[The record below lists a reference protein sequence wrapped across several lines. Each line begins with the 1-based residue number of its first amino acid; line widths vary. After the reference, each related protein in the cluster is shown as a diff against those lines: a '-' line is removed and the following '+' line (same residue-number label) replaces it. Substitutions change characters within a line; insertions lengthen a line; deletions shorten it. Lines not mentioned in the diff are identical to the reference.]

1 MAGTGKSFLACFL
14 ALDQIF
20 NEKGGPKK
28 LIIVRSAVPSRDM
41 GFLPGNAKEKAA
53 EYEAPY
59 KAMIGELF
67 GRSDAYQILK
77 SKFIVEFLTTSYVRG
92 ITLNDAIVIV
102 DEIQNM
108 TFHEASSVITR
119 IGKNCRLIICG
130 DRRQNDLS
138 NNSRDVWKLLNIT
151 ERMKSF
157 SHVDFREHDIVRSGF
172 VKEFLLAVLAEERE
186 EREQRLKAEKST
198 NKPISYGSPLF

>member
-20 NEKGGPKK
+20 NDHGGPKK
-28 LIIVRSAVPSRDM
+28 LVIVRSSVPSRDM
-41 GFLPGNAKEKAA
+41 GFLPGSVKDKAA

-67 GRSDAYQILK
+67 GRADAYQVLK
-77 SKFIVEFLTTSYVRG
+77 SKFIVEFMSTSYVRG
-92 ITLNDAIVIV
+92 ITLTDSIVIV

-119 IGKNCRLIICG
+119 LGKNCRLIICG
-130 DRRQNDLS
+130 DRRQNDLT

-157 SHVDFREHDIVRSGF
+157 SHVDFAVQDIVRSGF
-172 VKEFLLAVLAEERE
+172 VKEFLLATLAEERE
-186 EREQRLKAEKST
+186 ERERLKAQESPS
-198 NKPISYGSPLF
+198 KPVSYGSSLF

>member
-1 MAGTGKSFLACFL
+1 MAGTGKSFLALFL

-28 LIIVRSAVPSRDM
+28 LVIVRSAVPSRDM
-41 GFLPGNAKEKAA
+41 GFLPGNSKEKAS
-53 EYEAPY
+53 EYESPY

-67 GRSDAYQILK
+67 GRGDAYQLLK
-77 SKFIVEFLTTSYVRG
+77 SKYIVEFMTTSYVRG
-92 ITLNDAIVIV
+92 ITINDAIVIV

-119 IGKNCRLIICG
+119 VGKNCRLIICG
-130 DRRQNDLS
+130 DRRQKDLS
-138 NNSRDVWKLLNIT
+138 NHSRDVWKLLNIT

-157 SHVDFREHDIVRSGF
+157 SLVDFREHDIVRSGL
-172 VKEFLLAVLAEERE
+172 VKEFLLATLAEERE
-186 EREQRLKAEKST
+186 EKEQRLAPG
-198 NKPISYGSPLF
+198 KPVKQSVMYGSPLF

>member
-41 GFLPGNAKEKAA
+41 GFLPGNTREKMA

-59 KAMIGELF
+59 RAMIAELF
-67 GRSDAYQILK
+67 GRADAYQVLK
-77 SKFIVEFLTTSYVRG
+77 SKFIVEFMSTSYVRG
-92 ITLNDAIVIV
+92 ITINDAIVIV
-102 DEIQNM
+102 DEVQNM
-108 TFHEASSVITR
+108 SFHEASSVITR
-119 IGKNCRLIICG
+119 IGKNCRLIVCG

-138 NNSRDVWKLLNIT
+138 NHSKDVWKLLNIT

-157 SHVDFREHDIVRSGF
+157 SLVDFRENDIVRSGLC
-172 VKEFLLAVLAEERE
+172 KEFLLATLAEERE
-186 EREQRLKAEKST
+186 EREQRLKAEQAA
-198 NKPISYGSPLF
+198 KPVSYGSSLL